1 VWFFCVCRVK
11 ISNCFARW
19 YAILLDSRKVFA
31 NLPQD
36 FDGEMAEW
44 LKALVC

>member
-1 VWFFCVCRVK
+1 VASSRIWLPVVRIF
-11 ISNCFARW
+11 
-19 YAILLDSRKVFA
+19 LDSGKVFA
-31 NLPQD
+31 NLTPD